1 MLIVMHHMSKAFTN
15 RLVSWCMTNNG
26 LRRVSSPYNRYVLW
40 LWSEFDHFILASL
53 FSLFFFFCLFFSSL
67 FFGLL
72 FPTLYE
78 FIGGNLVPLTLEGCS
93 SCENVSTQP
102 YQCDLVHMHCSGEHL
117 LILPRLPLVPGKP
130 TPWFSTACL
139 YTCSHN
145 HTGPTCS
152 SSSSQELSILSD
164 VFTRLVDDDQHWA
177 RIEPGSCTLQNT
189 VLVQC
194 QTTQSSC
201 SVCLFLWLLSFCGP
215 WLSQTKWGD
224 FH

>member
-1 MLIVMHHMSKAFTN
+1 MKWI
-15 RLVSWCMTNNG
+15 
-26 LRRVSSPYNRYVLW
+26 
-40 LWSEFDHFILASL
+40 WSFYPCFFVFPFLL
-53 FSLFFFFCLFFSSL
+53 FLPFFFFFF

-93 SCENVSTQP
+93 SCENISTQP

-117 LILPRLPLVPGKP
+117 LILPRLPGKP

-139 YTCSHN
+139 YTCRHN

-215 WLSQTKWGD
+215 WLSQTKWSD